1 MNKNKQSFSSNNVHY
16 DKKSDILYFV
26 LKSGPADYAEEI
38 SEGVTVE
45 YDKNNK
51 PIGIEI
57 FKASKI
63 LGQKLVAKESAR
75 SSISA

>member
-1 MNKNKQSFSSNNVHY
+1 MKKTRIHY

-38 SEGVTVE
+38 DPLVTVE

-63 LGQKLVAKESAR
+63 IGESLNLKNVSG
-75 SSISA
+75 SSSASA

>member
-1 MNKNKQSFSSNNVHY
+1 MKKTKVHY

-26 LKSGPADYAEEI
+26 LKSGPEDH
-38 SEGVTVE
+38 SEDVSDFVTVE

-57 FKASKI
+57 FNASKI
-63 LGQKLVAKESAR
+63 VGKEFIKSSA
-75 SSISA
+75 SAASA

>member
-1 MNKNKQSFSSNNVHY
+1 MKKTKVHY

-26 LKSGPADYAEEI
+26 MKTGPADYAEEI
-38 SEGVTVE
+38 SDGVTVE

-57 FKASKI
+57 FNASKI
-63 LGQKLVAKESAR
+63 VGKEFIN
-75 SSISA
+75 SSRQAAQSV

>member
-1 MNKNKQSFSSNNVHY
+1 MKKTKVHY
-16 DKKSDILYFV
+16 DKKNDILYFV

-38 SEGVTVE
+38 SDFVTVE
-45 YDKNNK
+45 YDKNKK

-63 LGQKLVAKESAR
+63 VGEEFIN
-75 SSISA
+75 SSRQAQSI